1 MQQFQK
7 LGIVVAIYLHMMK
20 LASQWAG
27 RVKRCDSFGQK
38 SDTAVAE
45 NGKII

>member
-7 LGIVVAIYLHMMK
+7 LGIVAAIHLHMMK
-20 LASQWAG
+20 PASQWAG
-27 RVKRCDSFGQK
+27 KVKRCDSFGQK